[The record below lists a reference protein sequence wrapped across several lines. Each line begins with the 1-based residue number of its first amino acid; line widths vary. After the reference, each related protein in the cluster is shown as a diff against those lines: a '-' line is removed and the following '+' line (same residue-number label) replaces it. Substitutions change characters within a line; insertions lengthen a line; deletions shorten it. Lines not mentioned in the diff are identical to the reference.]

1 MYVYYCQ
8 RKMEALQIV
17 RQNMIDEDDWIL
29 QAYTITCFFEPCI
42 CKDMGIWFVG
52 DGLCPRCE
60 EIEYIDRHELEWK
73 MLYNALTCVCK
84 M

>member
-1 MYVYYCQ
+1 
-8 RKMEALQIV
+8 MEALKLV
-17 RQNMIDEDDWIL
+17 RDNMLDPEDWRIDG
-29 QAYTITCFFEPCI
+29 YTIACFFEPCE

-52 DGLCPRCE
+52 EGLCDRCQ
-60 EIEYIDRHELEWK
+60 EIEYVDKDRLEWQ

>member
-1 MYVYYCQ
+1 
-8 RKMEALQIV
+8 MEALKLV
-17 RQNMIDEDDWIL
+17 RDNMLDPEDWRIDGYAI
-29 QAYTITCFFEPCI
+29 ACFFDPCI
-42 CKDMGIWFVG
+42 CKDMDIWFVG

-60 EIEYIDRHELEWK
+60 EIEYIDRHELEWQ

>member
-1 MYVYYCQ
+1 MDMPLPVFLNH
-8 RKMEALQIV
+8 A
-17 RQNMIDEDDWIL
+17 
-29 QAYTITCFFEPCI
+29 I

-60 EIEYIDRHELEWK
+60 EIEYIDRHELEWQ